1 MGQAERY
8 MRQAHNLKVVGSNPT
23 PATNKDAKNNSST
36 NFHKHSCRKLAVK
49 EGKMATMRKR
59 NGRFNV
65 EIRKRGMRPVYETFD
80 KKSDAQSFINK
91 VESEI
96 QQKKYKDISEAA
108 NTSLRTVL
116 HRYIREKLKNKSDKK
131 RERSKLNVILR
142 NEICKHMMS
151 ELKSSDFAKY
161 RDGRKKDGVT
171 NSTINRELSAM
182 RVAIQT
188 SIEEWDCWIP
198 ENPVKSSIKLPE
210 NPARERRLKAG
221 EYEKLMVACQRSNK
235 FASPSIFWC
244 PAINF
249 AIETAMRLSEQL
261 SLRWENVDM
270 IKRTAFLPAKI
281 TKTKKS
287 RTVPLT
293 DKALEVLREIPR
305 HISGKVFNMSL
316 NYHNKG
322 WRALCKRAGV
332 EGLMW
337 RDFRREATSRL
348 FEQGLSITE
357 VQSITGHATLQMLST
372 YTQHDAENL
381 AIKLKK

>member
-1 MGQAERY
+1 M
-8 MRQAHNLKVVGSNPT
+8 AHVRRRS
-23 PATNKDAKNNSST
+23 
-36 NFHKHSCRKLAVK
+36 
-49 EGKMATMRKR
+49 GK
-59 NGRFNV
+59 FFV
-65 EIRKRGMRPVYETFD
+65 EIRKRYGQKIYATFD
-80 KKSDAQSFINK
+80 KLSDARSFAK
-91 VESEI
+91 ETELKI
-96 QQKKYKDISEAA
+96 QQNRYRDISEASK
-108 NTSLRTVL
+108 TSLKVII
-116 HRYIREKLKNKSDKK
+116 HRYLREIIKDKSDKR
-131 RERSKLNVILR
+131 RERSKYNVILKH
-142 NEICKHMMS
+142 NICNKI
-151 ELKSSDFAKY
+151 LTDLRTSDFAKY
-161 RDGRKKDGVT
+161 RDERLEKGIS
-171 NSTINRELSAM
+171 NSTVNRELSAM

-188 SIEEWDCWIP
+188 SIDEWDCWIP
-198 ENPVKSSIKLPE
+198 ENPVKSSIKLSE

-221 EYEKLMVACQRSNK
+221 EYEKLMVACQRNNK

-261 SLRWENVDM
+261 SLRWENLDLQ
-270 IKRTAFLPAKI
+270 KRTAFLPAEI

-332 EGLMW
+332 EGLRW
-337 RDFRREATSRL
+337 HDLRREATSRL
-348 FEQGLSITE
+348 FERGLSISQ
-357 VQSITGHATLQMLST
+357 VQSITGHQTLQMLST
-372 YTQHDAENL
+372 YTQHDAEVL

>member
-1 MGQAERY
+1 MASLRQRLGRWSVSIRRRGQR
-8 MRQAHNLKVVGSNPT
+8 
-23 PATNKDAKNNSST
+23 D
-36 NFHKHSCRKLAVK
+36 
-49 EGKMATMRKR
+49 
-59 NGRFNV
+59 
-65 EIRKRGMRPVYETFD
+65 IYETFD

-96 QQKKYKDISEAA
+96 QQKKYKDISEAS
-108 NTSLRTVL
+108 NTSFKTVL
-116 HRYIREKLKNKSDKK
+116 NRYLREKVKDKSDKR

-142 NEICKHMMS
+142 NPICRYMMS

-161 RDGRKKDGVT
+161 RDERKKDNVT

-188 SIEEWDCWIP
+188 SIDEWDCWIP
-198 ENPVKSSIKLPE
+198 ENPVKSSIKLSE

-221 EYEKLMVACQRSNK
+221 EYEKLMVACKRNNK

-261 SLRWENVDM
+261 SLRWENIDM
-270 IKRTAFLPAKI
+270 IKRTAYLPAKD
-281 TKTKKS
+281 TKTKRS

-293 DKALEVLREIPR
+293 SKAIDDLKELPR
-305 HISGKVFNMSL
+305 HISGKVFSMSL

-322 WRALCKRAGV
+322 WRALTKRAGV
-332 EGLMW
+332 EGLRW
-337 RDFRREATSRL
+337 HELRREATSRL
-348 FEQGLSITE
+348 FEQGMSVTE
-357 VQSITGHATLQMLST
+357 VQSITGHKTLQMLATS
-372 YTQHDAENL
+372 TQHEAETL